1 MDAEKLKERL
11 LVKPSEAAALLGV
24 SRSSVYELVRA
35 GAIPSVRIAGMIRI
49 SVDQLRKIANPSTVQ
64 AE

>member
-35 GAIPSVRIAGMIRI
+35 GAIPSVRIAGMIRTQRR
-49 SVDQLRKIANPSTVQ
+49 S
-64 AE
+64 AEKNRQPEHRAG